1 MRICLISR
9 EYPPETGWG
18 GIGAYTYQHAQAL
31 LEAGHDVE
39 VISICKKDST
49 VDGAPQGDVN
59 DTSTIRVHRAA
70 WGNLLEEL
78 SAMKVSLPHTHF
90 LLKAALALWRK
101 FLEVHSQRPFDVIE
115 APEHLAE
122 AIFPSLTHICP
133 LVVRLHTPHSKFVRE
148 GYSNINVNFDQRFV
162 CILERMAMLEADL
175 LSSPSIDLA
184 SYVASDTGIE
194 LSKIQIVRNP
204 VDTKRFTPDGEI
216 AITNSD
222 KATNPGKVTVFFAGR
237 LEERKGIHYLIDA
250 VPEILAACPNVSFI
264 IVGADSNTADGNSS
278 VLADLK
284 SRLEL
289 SGATT
294 AVRFVSHVPL
304 TEMPS
309 YYRAADICVVP
320 SLYENAPYTVLEAL
334 ATGKPVIGSNAG
346 GTPEYIADGETG
358 FVVPAKDS
366 KALAQ
371 AIITLVN
378 DEGKRKAMG
387 LKARERA
394 LELYEKSVIAEQ
406 AVASYK
412 LAVSRYNSSLSS
424 ALYKRSPEQSLS
436 DFIQL
441 LYSYNENLNDYR
453 YINSLCYRLKYWQQ
467 YLAQHPNLFFAK
479 LKAVVMRKLP
489 KSLMNKNLQSSLVQI
504 RAQIIESDKNHETQ
518 AVKALL
524 EACQLKNVERL
535 KPSASSS
542 QESLSLQQ
550 DIT

>member
-49 VDGAPQGDVN
+49 VDVPPQGDLN
-59 DTSTIRVHRAA
+59 DTSTIRVHRAV
-70 WGNLLEEL
+70 WGNLLDEL
-78 SAMKVSLPHTHF
+78 SAIRVSLPHTHF

-101 FLEVHSQRPFDVIE
+101 FLEVHSIRPFDVIE

-122 AIFPSLTHICP
+122 ALFPTLTRICP
-133 LVVRLHTPHSKFVRE
+133 TVVRLHTPHSKFVRE

-184 SYVASDTGIE
+184 SYVASDTGVD

-204 VDTKRFTPDGEI
+204 VDTNRFTPIGEV
-216 AITNSD
+216 AKT
-222 KATNPGKVTVFFAGR
+222 APGKVTVFFAGR

-250 VPEILAACPNVSFI
+250 VPEILASCPNVNFI
-264 IVGADSNTADGNSS
+264 IVGADSNTAAGNSS
-278 VLADLK
+278 VLADLNK
-284 SRLEL
+284 KLEL
-289 SGATT
+289 SAATA
-294 AVRFVSHVPL
+294 AVSFVSHVPL
-304 TEMPS
+304 TQMPA

-334 ATGKPVIGSNAG
+334 ATGKPVVGSNAG

-358 FVVPAKDS
+358 LVVPAKDS
-366 KALAQ
+366 KALAK
-371 AIITLVN
+371 AIISLVKN
-378 DEGKRKAMG
+378 EEQRKAMG
-387 LKARERA
+387 FRARERA
-394 LELYEKSVIAEQ
+394 LGLYEKKVIAKE
-406 AVASYK
+406 AVASYQ
-412 LAVSRYNSSLSS
+412 LAINKYKSTLSS
-424 ALYKRSPEQSLS
+424 ALYKKSAEQSLT
-436 DFIQL
+436 DFVQL
-441 LYSYNENLNDYR
+441 LYAYNENLTDFLYL
-453 YINSLCYRLKYWQQ
+453 NSFSYKLKYWQQ
-467 YLAQHPNLFFAK
+467 YFVLHPDLFFAK
-479 LKAVVMRKLP
+479 MTAIVLRRLP
-489 KSLMNKNLQSSLVQI
+489 KALLNKNSRASLAQI
-504 RAQIIESDKNHETQ
+504 RAKVIESDKNSEIQ

-524 EACQLKNVERL
+524 KACQLEDTERL
-535 KPSASSS
+535 KPLIS
-542 QESLSLQQ
+542 QNNKVPTSNQ

>member
-39 VISICKKDST
+39 VISICKKEST
-49 VDGAPQGDVN
+49 VDVAPLGDVN
-59 DTSTIRVHRAA
+59 DTSIIRVHRAV

-78 SAMKVSLPHTHF
+78 SAVRVSLPHTHF

-101 FLEVHSQRPFDVIE
+101 FLEVHSQKPFDVIE

-122 AIFPSLTHICP
+122 AIFPALTHVCP

-184 SYVASDTGIE
+184 SYVASDTGID

-216 AITNSD
+216 A
-222 KATNPGKVTVFFAGR
+222 KTNPDRETTTTKVTVFFAGR

-250 VPEILAACPNVSFI
+250 VPEILAACPNVRFI
-264 IVGADSNTADGNSS
+264 IVGADSNTAAGNSS

-284 SRLEL
+284 SRLEQT
-289 SGATT
+289 SATA
-294 AVRFVSHVPL
+294 AVSFVSHVAL

-334 ATGKPVIGSNAG
+334 ASGKPVIGSNAG

-358 FVVPAKDS
+358 LVVPAKDS
-366 KALAQ
+366 KALAR

-394 LELYEKSVIAEQ
+394 LELYEKRVIAEQ
-406 AVASYK
+406 AIDSYE
-412 LAVSRYNSSLSS
+412 LAINKYNSSLSS
-424 ALYKRSPEQSLS
+424 ALYKKSAEQSLV
-436 DFIQL
+436 DFVQL
-441 LYSYNENLNDYR
+441 LYSYEQNLNDFLYL
-453 YINSLCYRLKYWQQ
+453 NSRSYRLKYWQQ
-467 YLAQHPNLFFAK
+467 FFVQQPELFFAK
-479 LKAVVMRKLP
+479 LQAAILRKLP
-489 KSLMNKNLQSSLVQI
+489 TALSNKTVQSSIAQI
-504 RAQIIESDKNHETQ
+504 RTRISESDKTREKQ
-518 AVKALL
+518 AVKTLL
-524 EACQLKNVERL
+524 KACQLESIECL
-535 KPSASSS
+535 KPGASTNKQSHT
-542 QESLSLQQ
+542 LQQ
-550 DIT
+550 DLT

>member
-39 VISICKKDST
+39 VISICKKEST
-49 VDGAPQGDVN
+49 IDTAPQGDLT
-59 DTSTIRVHRAA
+59 DTSTIRVHRAV

-78 SAMKVSLPHTHF
+78 SALRVSLPHTHF

-122 AIFPSLTHICP
+122 AIFPALTNICP

-204 VDTKRFTPDGEI
+204 VDTKRFTPDGNV
-216 AITNSD
+216 AVTNQD
-222 KATNPGKVTVFFAGR
+222 KVTVFFAGR
-237 LEERKGIHYLIDA
+237 LEERKGIHYLMDA
-250 VPEILAACPNVSFI
+250 VPEILATCPNVSFI
-264 IVGADSNTADGNSS
+264 IVGADSNTAAGNSS

-284 SRLEL
+284 NRLEL
-289 SGATT
+289 SGATA
-294 AVRFVSHVPL
+294 AVSFVSHVPL

-358 FVVPAKDS
+358 LVVPAKDS

-371 AIITLVN
+371 AIVTLVN

-394 LELYEKSVIAEQ
+394 LELYEKHVIAEQ
-406 AVASYK
+406 AVASYE
-412 LAVSRYNSSLSS
+412 LAINKYNSSISS
-424 ALYKRSPEQSLS
+424 ALYKKSAEQSLI
-436 DFIQL
+436 DFVQL
-441 LYSYNENLNDYR
+441 LYSYDQNLNDYL
-453 YINSLCYRLKYWQQ
+453 YINSRSHRLKYWQQ
-467 YLAQHPNLFFAK
+467 CFIRQPDLFFAK
-479 LKAVVMRKLP
+479 LKAIIITKLP
-489 KSLMNKNLQSSLVQI
+489 KALASKNTQSLLAQI
-504 RAQIIESDKNHETQ
+504 RAYIVESDKNREKQ
-518 AVKALL
+518 AVKTLL
-524 EACQLKNVERL
+524 KACQLESIECL
-535 KPSASSS
+535 KPGSPINNRPRT
-542 QESLSLQQ
+542 LQQ
-550 DIT
+550 DLT

>member
-1 MRICLISR
+1 MRICIISR

-49 VDGAPQGDVN
+49 LDMAPQGDLN
-59 DTSTIRVHRAA
+59 DTSIIRVHRAA
-70 WGNLLEEL
+70 WGNILDEL
-78 SAMKVSLPHTHF
+78 AAIRVSLPHTHF

-101 FLEVHSQRPFDVIE
+101 FLEIHSQRPFDVVE

-122 AIFPSLTHICP
+122 ALFPTLTRICP
-133 LVVRLHTPHSKFVRE
+133 ILVRLHTPHSKFVRE

-162 CILERMAMLEADL
+162 CILERMAMLEADV

-184 SYVASDTGIE
+184 SYVASDTGID

-204 VDTKRFTPDGEI
+204 VDTTRFTPARE
-216 AITNSD
+216 APV
-222 KATNPGKVTVFFAGR
+222 TNPDKVTVFFAGR

-250 VPEILAACPNVSFI
+250 VPEILASCPNVNFI
-264 IVGADSNTADGNSS
+264 IVGADSNTAAGNTS
-278 VLADLK
+278 VLAELK

-289 SGATT
+289 SHTSA
-294 AVRFVSHVPL
+294 AVSFVNHVPL

-358 FVVPAKDS
+358 LVVPAKDS

-371 AIITLVN
+371 AIISLVS
-378 DEGKRKAMG
+378 DEDKRKAMG
-387 LKARERA
+387 IRAREKA
-394 LELYEKSVIAEQ
+394 LGLYEKKVIAEK
-406 AVASYK
+406 AVASYQ
-412 LAVSRYNSSLSS
+412 LAIEKYNNKIAS
-424 ALYKRSPEQSLS
+424 ALYKKSPEQSLS
-436 DFIQL
+436 DFVQL
-441 LYSYNENLNDYR
+441 LYSYNENLNDYL
-453 YINSLCYRLKYWQQ
+453 YINSLSYRLRYWHR
-467 YLAQHPNLFFAK
+467 YFARYPNLFFAK
-479 LKAVVMRKLP
+479 LKAAVLRKLP
-489 KSLMNKNLQSSLVQI
+489 KSLLNKDIQSLLGQI
-504 RAQIIESDKNHETQ
+504 RAQIIELDKNRETQ
-518 AVKALL
+518 AFKTLL

-535 KPSASSS
+535 KPTESRNNEPSAS
-542 QESLSLQQ
+542 QQ
-550 DIT
+550 DLS

>member
-49 VDGAPQGDVN
+49 IDVAPLGDIN
-59 DTSTIRVHRAA
+59 DTSTIRVHRAV

-78 SAMKVSLPHTHF
+78 SAVRVSLPHTHF

-101 FLEVHSQRPFDVIE
+101 FLEVHSRKPFDVIE

-122 AIFPSLTHICP
+122 AIFPALTHVCP

-162 CILERMAMLEADL
+162 CIIERMAMLEADL
-175 LSSPSIDLA
+175 LSSPSVDLA
-184 SYVASDTGIE
+184 SYVASDTGID

-204 VDTKRFTPDGEI
+204 VDTKRFTPVGE
-216 AITNSD
+216 AAVTD
-222 KATNPGKVTVFFAGR
+222 PGKVTVFFAGR

-250 VPEILAACPNVSFI
+250 VPEILAACPNVGFI
-264 IVGADSNTADGNSS
+264 VIGADSNTATGNSS
-278 VLADLK
+278 VMADLK
-284 SRLEL
+284 GRLEL
-289 SGATT
+289 SGASA
-294 AVRFVSHVPL
+294 AVSFVSHVPL

-334 ATGKPVIGSNAG
+334 ATSKPVVGSNAG

-358 FVVPAKDS
+358 LVVPAKDS
-366 KALAQ
+366 KALAR

-378 DEGKRKAMG
+378 DEGRRKAMG

-394 LELYEKSVIAEQ
+394 LELYEKHVIAEQ
-406 AVASYK
+406 AVASYE
-412 LAVSRYNSSLSS
+412 LAINKYNSTLSS
-424 ALYKRSPEQSLS
+424 ALYKKSAEQSLS
-436 DFIQL
+436 DFVQL
-441 LYSYNENLNDYR
+441 LYSYDQNLNNFLYL
-453 YINSLCYRLKYWQQ
+453 NSLKYRLKYWQQ
-467 YLAQHPNLFFAK
+467 CFVRQPDLFMAK
-479 LKAVVMRKLP
+479 LKAAIINKLP
-489 KSLMNKNLQSSLVQI
+489 KALASKNAQSLLAQI
-504 RAQIIESDKNHETQ
+504 RAQIVESDKNREKQ
-518 AVKALL
+518 AVKSLL
-524 EACQLKNVERL
+524 AACQLESIECL
-535 KPSASSS
+535 KPRLSANE
-542 QESLSLQQ
+542 QLSPLQQ
-550 DIT
+550 EIT

>member
-49 VDGAPQGDVN
+49 VDMAPQGDRN
-59 DTSTIRVHRAA
+59 DTSIIRVHRAA
-70 WGNLLEEL
+70 WGSLLDEL
-78 SAMKVSLPHTHF
+78 SAIRVSLPHTHF

-122 AIFPSLTHICP
+122 ALFPTLTRICP
-133 LVVRLHTPHSKFVRE
+133 TVVRLHTPHSKFVRE

-184 SYVASDTGIE
+184 SYVASDTGID

-204 VDTKRFTPDGEI
+204 VDTIRFTPIGEVAVI
-216 AITNSD
+216 KPD
-222 KATNPGKVTVFFAGR
+222 KVNVFFAGR

-250 VPEILAACPNVSFI
+250 VPEILAACPNVNFI
-264 IVGADSNTADGNSS
+264 IVGADSNTAAGNAS
-278 VLADLK
+278 VLAELK

-289 SGATT
+289 SGAAA
-294 AVRFVSHVPL
+294 AVSFVSHVPL

-309 YYRAADICVVP
+309 YYRSADICVVP

-346 GTPEYIADGETG
+346 GTPEYIADDETG
-358 FVVPAKDS
+358 LVVPAKDS

-371 AIITLVN
+371 AIISLVS
-378 DEGKRKAMG
+378 DEDKRKAMG
-387 LKARERA
+387 IRAREQA
-394 LELYEKSVIAEQ
+394 LGLYEKKVIAEE
-406 AVASYK
+406 AVASYQLAMQKYNSK
-412 LAVSRYNSSLSS
+412 LAS
-424 ALYKRSPEQSLS
+424 ALYKKSPEQSLS
-436 DFIQL
+436 DFVHL
-441 LYSYNENLNDYR
+441 LYSYNENLNDYL
-453 YINSLCYRLKYWQQ
+453 YINSWAYKLKYWQQ
-467 YLAQHPNLFFAK
+467 YSVQHPDLFLAK
-479 LKAVVMRKLP
+479 IKALFLRKLP
-489 KSLMNKNLQSSLVQI
+489 KALRSKDIQTSLEQI
-504 RAQIIESDKNHETQ
+504 RSQIIESDKNREAQ
-518 AVKALL
+518 GVKSLL

-535 KPSASSS
+535 KPA
-542 QESLSLQQ
+542 ESMNNEPNALQQ
-550 DIT
+550 DIA